1 MFRIHIT
8 QHESQRRMVLANVQT
23 YMPCWCLQAI
33 GFQLR
38 RLLSHKSLD
47 FDVMQALE
55 HGPDLLIIG
64 FGTHRGGET
73 PGILRLALQDHGS
86 LSATRELHV
95 LHLSWREGQYR
106 FITQGVE

>member
-1 MFRIHIT
+1 
-8 QHESQRRMVLANVQT
+8 MVLANVQT
-23 YMPCWCLQAI
+23 YMPCRCLQAI
-33 GFQLR
+33 GLQIC
-38 RLLSHKSLD
+38 RLLSHKGLD

-55 HGPDLLIIG
+55 HSPDWLIVG

-95 LHLSWREGQYR
+95 LHLSWCEGQHR